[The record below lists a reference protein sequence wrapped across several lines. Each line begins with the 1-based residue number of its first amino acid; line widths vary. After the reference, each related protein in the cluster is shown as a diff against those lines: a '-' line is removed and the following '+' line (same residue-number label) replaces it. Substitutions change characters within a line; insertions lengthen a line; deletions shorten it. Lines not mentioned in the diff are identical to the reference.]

1 MVLACVAGYE
11 AARAHLDQAEAV
23 GGHEAQGRTLSMWL
37 EIGPKTAWRSKKKL
51 IALALIAGLLAVGT
65 AVALVVVE
73 IHKVADV
80 FFTIK
85 APEEPVEITPVR
97 IDLGELDPGEY
108 FSAAGAASAA
118 VRESGWKARF
128 IVAFANEE
136 RDAQLFDWCYVDV
149 QGKDDELWGTIDF
162 LDTQSY
168 VEVELPEGSYHLT
181 VRVYGKVSDEL
192 STFVPLGPYEFKVQ
206 AGVWKYP
213 SS

>member
-1 MVLACVAGYE
+1 MS
-11 AARAHLDQAEAV
+11 DFSAEV
-23 GGHEAQGRTLSMWL
+23 PRGKGS
-37 EIGPKTAWRSKKKL
+37 KTAWMSKKKL

-80 FFTIK
+80 FVTLK
-85 APEEPVEITPVR
+85 APEEPVEIMPVS
-97 IDLGELDPGEY
+97 IDLGELEPEDY
-108 FSAAGAASAA
+108 FSVTGAAFVE

-128 IVAFANEE
+128 GIAGADEE
-136 RDAQLFDWCYVDV
+136 RDAQLFDWCFIDI
-149 QGKDDELWGTIDF
+149 QSGDELWGTIDF

-192 STFVPLGPYEFKVQ
+192 STLVPLGPYEFEVQ
-206 AGVWKYP
+206 AGVWKP
-213 SS
+213 SLP